1 MDCLPGEWR
10 HPKISCGLL
19 RESGMWRV
27 SDTEKEQI
35 WALESKLNNIANLVA
50 ALEVVSWQLA
60 QSDVPDDVKP
70 FRDAAIGISHALHV
84 QTEGGHD
91 GG

>member
-1 MDCLPGEWR
+1 M
-10 HPKISCGLL
+10 
-19 RESGMWRV
+19 
-27 SDTEKEQI
+27 SDAAKEQI

-50 ALEVVSWQLA
+50 TVEAVSWKLA